1 MKRQTRIG
9 EVRSIAKAFLYIDIA
24 PTRLSYIASHPF
36 TNTWDTAL
44 PREELASFTEDGK
57 DNEGEVIVN
66 LYGEK
71 FEIRREAV

>member
-1 MKRQTRIG
+1 MERQTRIG
-9 EVRSIAKAFLYIDIA
+9 EVRSIA
-24 PTRLSYIASHPF
+24 
-36 TNTWDTAL
+36 
-44 PREELASFTEDGK
+44 SFTKDGK